1 MLVRLGVNAHTLSDK
16 NKLNTMCV
24 PRDEPGVGENPGEQE
39 QQQQAQEQM
48 PGAQFLAAAVA
59 TLQARRYDPELPH
72 LAQMD
77 LLDLYDGGA
86 EMDDQTFE

>member
-1 MLVRLGVNAHTLSDK
+1 
-16 NKLNTMCV
+16 MCV
-24 PRDEPGVGENPGEQE
+24 PRDEPGVGENPEEQE
-39 QQQQAQEQM
+39 QQQQQQPQEQM

-72 LAQMD
+72 LAQLD

-86 EMDDQTFE
+86 EMDDETFE

>member
-1 MLVRLGVNAHTLSDK
+1 
-16 NKLNTMCV
+16 MCV
-24 PRDEPGVGENPGEQE
+24 PRDEPGVGENPEG
-39 QQQQAQEQM
+39 QQQQPQEQL

>member
-1 MLVRLGVNAHTLSDK
+1 
-16 NKLNTMCV
+16 MCV
-24 PRDEPGVGENPGEQE
+24 PRDEPGVGENPEEQGQE
-39 QQQQAQEQM
+39 QQQQQPQEQM
-48 PGAQFLAAAVA
+48 PGVEFLEAAVA
-59 TLQARRYDPELPH
+59 ALQARRYDPELPH

>member
-1 MLVRLGVNAHTLSDK
+1 
-16 NKLNTMCV
+16 MCV
-24 PRDEPGVGENPGEQE
+24 PRDEPGVGENPEEQE
-39 QQQQAQEQM
+39 QQQQPQEQM

-86 EMDDQTFE
+86 EMDDETFE

>member
-1 MLVRLGVNAHTLSDK
+1 
-16 NKLNTMCV
+16 MCV
-24 PRDEPGVGENPGEQE
+24 PRDEPGVGENPEEQE
-39 QQQQAQEQM
+39 QQQQPQEQM

-72 LAQMD
+72 LAQLD

-86 EMDDQTFE
+86 EMDDETFE